1 MMTNSKDSSKGKNKK
16 TNPRGMRWQDWLRLV
31 SSSLRFNPLKSLLT
45 SLGIAIGITAVVLL
59 TSLGEGVRSYVMDN
73 FSQFGTRI
81 IAVTP
86 GKDDTS
92 GMGGIL
98 SSVRFLS
105 LADAHSLERL
115 PHAEY
120 VVANVQSSGAIKYG
134 AYRRNTEI
142 LGTTASFIEAWDFP
156 LASGQFLPAVRGQ
169 VSPAHAVLGH
179 KVKQELFQSHNP
191 LGKFIHI
198 AGQRYRVVGVMKEKG
213 SMLGFDLDDMVYIPA
228 DRGLTLFNR
237 EGLMEIDIV
246 FSAQTNS
253 TAMSQRIYNKLLA
266 RHGQEDFTLITQ
278 DEMLASLDS
287 ILSIL
292 TLGVAAL
299 GSISLLVGGVGIFT
313 IMTTNIRQRS
323 AEIGLLRALGT
334 SRRQL
339 LSLFLGEA
347 ILLSFIGGILGMLVA
362 MLVLAMMAYFVPAF
376 PISPNP
382 FYLLLALFMSAA
394 IGLLS
399 GIRPAWAAS
408 KISPVYALHNE

>member
-1 MMTNSKDSSKGKNKK
+1 MAKSKK
-16 TNPRGMRWQDWLRLV
+16 TNAKGMRWQDWLRLV
-31 SSSLRFNPLKSLLT
+31 SSSVRSNPLKSLLT
-45 SLGIAIGITAVVLL
+45 SLGIAIGITAVILL

-81 IAVTP
+81 IAITP

-92 GMGGIL
+92 GMGGML

-115 PHAEY
+115 PHADY
-120 VVANVQSSGAIKYG
+120 VVANVQGSGAIKYG
-134 AYRRNTEI
+134 AYSRNTEI
-142 LGTTASFIEAWDFP
+142 LGTTASFVDAWDFP
-156 LASGQFLPAVRGQ
+156 LASGQFLPSARGQ

-191 LGKFIHI
+191 LGKFIRI
-198 AGQRYRVVGVMKEKG
+198 AGQRYRVVGVMQAKG

-228 DRGLTLFNR
+228 DRGLSLFNR
-237 EGLMEIDIV
+237 EGLMEVDVV
-246 FSAQTNS
+246 FSAQTTS
-253 TAMSQRIYNKLLA
+253 AKMSDRIYNKLVE

-292 TLGVAAL
+292 TLGIAAL

-313 IMTTNIRQRS
+313 IMTTNIHQRS
-323 AEIGLLRALGT
+323 AEIGLLRAIGT

-362 MLVLAMMAYFVPAF
+362 MSILALMALFAPSF
-376 PISPNP
+376 PLSPNP
-382 FYLLLALFMSAA
+382 FYLLLALFISGL

-399 GIRPAWAAS
+399 GIRPAWHAS
-408 KISPVYALHNE
+408 KISPVYALRNE